1 MVQFFLDHGADPNAK
16 SQYGE
21 KPLHLT
27 LSSTVLAHQ
36 DFLDHG
42 ANPDAQP
49 YGDENPLHL
58 IPWTAHQDSLICL
71 IL

>member
-1 MVQFFLDHGADPNAK
+1 M
-16 SQYGE
+16 YGE